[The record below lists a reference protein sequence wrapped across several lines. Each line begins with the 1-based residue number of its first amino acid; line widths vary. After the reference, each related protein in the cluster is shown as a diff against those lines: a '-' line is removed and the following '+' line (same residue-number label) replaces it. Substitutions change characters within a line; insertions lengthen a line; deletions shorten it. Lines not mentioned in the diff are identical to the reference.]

1 MRRLLPLLFLS
12 ACAVPHTRTV
22 LVEPGVASVQEAIV
36 EVVNATG
43 RDLPAPHPGF
53 VDEIARVAS
62 GGTHASFSTGQAF
75 REAAA
80 TELHKRGVSVVTGRT
95 SELAV
100 FRITLRDFEIRDPDA
115 AGAVAFVSA
124 RYVLLDARQKS
135 LWEVAETRLPIR
147 LGGPDL
153 TRSEIARIATEA
165 VNAALSSFPD
175 SARPH

>member
-1 MRRLLPLLFLS
+1 MRRVFSLLFLS

-22 LVEPGVASVQEAIV
+22 LVEPGVADVQEAIV

-43 RDLPAPHPGF
+43 RELPAPRPGF

-62 GGTHASFSTGQAF
+62 GGAPATFSTGEAF
-75 REAAA
+75 RVAAA
-80 TELHKRGVSVVTGRT
+80 IELHERGVRVVTGRT

-100 FRITLRDFEIRDPDA
+100 FRVTLRDFEIRDHDA

-124 RYVLLDARQKS
+124 KYLLLDGRQKS
-135 LWEVAETRLPIR
+135 LWEVTQTRLPIR

-153 TRSEIARIATEA
+153 TRSEIARIAAEA
-165 VNAALSSFPD
+165 LNAALSSFPA
-175 SARPH
+175 SARP

>member
-1 MRRLLPLLFLS
+1 MRRFLPLLFLS

-22 LVEPGVASVQEAIV
+22 LVQPGVSSVQEAIV

-43 RDLPAPHPGF
+43 RALPAPRPGF

-62 GGTHASFSTGQAF
+62 GGTHASFSTGEAF
-75 REAAA
+75 RVAAA
-80 TELHKRGVSVVTGRT
+80 TELHEKGVSVVTDRT

-100 FRITLRDFEIRDPDA
+100 FRVTLRDFEIRDHDA

-124 RYVLLDARQKS
+124 RYLLLDAQQKS
-135 LWEVAETRLPIR
+135 LWEVTQTRLPIR

-153 TRSEIARIATEA
+153 TRSEIARIAAEV
-165 VNAALSSFPD
+165 VNAALSSFPG
-175 SARPH
+175 SARP